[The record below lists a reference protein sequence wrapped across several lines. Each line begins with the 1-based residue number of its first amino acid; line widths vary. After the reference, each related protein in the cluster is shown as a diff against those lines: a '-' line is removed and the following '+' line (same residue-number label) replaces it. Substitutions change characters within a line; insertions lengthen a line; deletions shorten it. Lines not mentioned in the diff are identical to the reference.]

1 MNDNTDTNRPSFFV
15 SQESEDASTNPK
27 EGVFMD
33 ISSRIRWA
41 IVPLMVAMTFERDVR
56 AEDLPTAWSIA
67 LGTNRQ
73 LQSQQYQTRSNALS
87 LAASKT
93 ARLPTVRSFNIDS
106 LTSPSVSLLGN
117 VMSAGASTNG
127 SSGTSPGANQK
138 NIPISNTSLN
148 YSIYTGGKLKA
159 NVDAASA
166 NLNAQRFQE
175 FQTALELKLT
185 VADAYV
191 GVLRSIRSLDVAR
204 SDVAR
209 LDAFARDIKNRMA
222 VGVSTRND
230 ELAAEVSL
238 ANARQTEIRARRT
251 LATSWATYNRYLC
264 RPLSEIADLDD
275 LTADPGPKENNLIE
289 TGPLGD
295 KPTPGAGEEEIA
307 TLTAQAFKIRPE
319 LARLSEQARSYEAQA
334 RATRAGIRPQ
344 VSIMTGYTYLGADA
358 LENKSFLT
366 SLVMV
371 DWTITD
377 FGTTRRRAL
386 AQQNQELSTLKQR
399 DNTADDI
406 ALEVRSRWLEVQET
420 RLRIPF
426 ARVAVDQARENITV
440 VTDRYRQGL
449 STYTEV
455 LDAESRR
462 VQSFT
467 NLYDANYD
475 AVLAVFRLRRAIGDL

>member
-1 MNDNTDTNRPSFFV
+1 MSHSCRV
-15 SQESEDASTNPK
+15 SLA
-27 EGVFMD
+27 F
-33 ISSRIRWA
+33 A
-41 IVPLMVAMTFERDVR
+41 LIVGAVVAGTTARG
-56 AEDLPTAWSIA
+56 EDLPTAWSIA
-67 LGTNRQ
+67 LGTNRG
-73 LQSQQYQTRSNALS
+73 LQSQQLQTRSNGLN
-87 LAASKT
+87 LAAAKT
-93 ARLPTVRSFNIDS
+93 ARLPTVRSFNIDA
-106 LTSPSVSLLGN
+106 LTTPSVNLAGSA
-117 VMSAGASTNG
+117 MAAGAMASATTAN
-127 SSGTSPGANQK
+127 TPGANQK

-148 YSIYTGGKLKA
+148 YSIYTGGRLKA
-159 NVDAASA
+159 NVDAAAA

-175 FQTALELKLT
+175 SQTALELKLT
-185 VADAYV
+185 VAEAYV
-191 GVLRSIRSLDVAR
+191 NVLRAIRSLEVAR

-209 LDAFARDIKNRMA
+209 LDSFARDVKNRA
-222 VGVSTRND
+222 SVGTATRND

-251 LATSWATYNRYLC
+251 LATGWATYNRYLC
-264 RPLSEIADLDD
+264 RPLAESVDLED
-275 LTADPGPKENNLIE
+275 LTADAGPKENNLLE
-289 TGPLGD
+289 SGPLGD
-295 KPTPGAGEEEIA
+295 KPTPGAGEEELA
-307 TLTAQAFKIRPE
+307 GLTALAFKIRPE
-319 LARLSEQARSYEAQA
+319 LARLSEQARSFEAQA
-334 RATRAGIRPQ
+334 RATRAGIRPS
-344 VSIMTGYTYLGADA
+344 VSIMTGYTYLGADV

-371 DWTITD
+371 DWTLTD
-377 FGTTRRRAL
+377 FGTTRRRSM
-386 AQQNQELSTLKQR
+386 AQQNQAFSTLKQR
-399 DNTADDI
+399 DNTADEI

>member
-1 MNDNTDTNRPSFFV
+1 MT
-15 SQESEDASTNPK
+15 
-27 EGVFMD
+27 
-33 ISSRIRWA
+33 ISGRIRLPVA
-41 IVPLMVAMTFERDVR
+41 TLIVASCFHQAVQ

-93 ARLPTVRSFNIDS
+93 ARLPTVRSFNIDA
-106 LTSPSVSLLGN
+106 LTTPSVSILGTAL
-117 VMSAGASTNG
+117 SAGSMTSG
-127 SSGTSPGANQK
+127 SGGTTPGANQK

-148 YSIYTGGKLKA
+148 YSIYTGGRLKA

-166 NLNAQRFQE
+166 NLNSQRFQE
-175 FQTALELKLT
+175 FQTALDLKLT

-191 GVLRSIRSLDVAR
+191 GVLRSIRTLEVAR

-209 LDAFARDIKNRMA
+209 LDAFARDVKNRAA
-222 VGVSTRND
+222 VGISTRND
-230 ELAAEVSL
+230 ELAADVSL
-238 ANARQTEIRARRT
+238 ANARQTEIRDRRA
-251 LATSWATYNRYLC
+251 LATAWATYNRYLC
-264 RPLSEIADLDD
+264 RPLSEIVDLED
-275 LTADPGPKENNLIE
+275 LTADSGSKENNLIE
-289 TGPLGD
+289 NGPLGD
-295 KPTPGAGEEEIA
+295 RPTPGAGEEEIGA
-307 TLTAQAFKIRPE
+307 LTARAIQIRPE
-319 LARLSEQARSYEAQA
+319 LASLTQQARSLEAQS

-344 VSIMTGYTYLGADA
+344 VSIMTGYTFLGADI

-386 AQQNQELSTLKQR
+386 AQRNQEFSTLKAR
-399 DNTADDI
+399 DNRADDI
-406 ALEVRSRWLEVQET
+406 VLEVRSRWLEVQET
-420 RLRIPF
+420 RLRIPL
-426 ARVAVDQARENITV
+426 ARVAVDQANENINV